1 MNRRIYKL
9 RIMHRT
15 PLVLATALLTSVS
28 AFAQTE
34 ISTEA
39 QLKAIANDLSGTYV
53 LKNDIT
59 LSDNEWIPIGTKD
72 SPFKGT
78 LDGQGHTII
87 GLTVGNGAQN
97 DANDNK
103 AFFGFTNRAKVQN
116 IGFTS
121 AVVKG
126 HNQAAIVVAQAT
138 SSTLSNMWFNDFSQ
152 RSTICCNSL
161 REVATSM

>member
-1 MNRRIYKL
+1 MLMQTL

-39 QLKAIANDLSGTYV
+39 QLKDIAKNLSGKYV
-53 LKNDIT
+53 LTQDIT
-59 LSDNEWIPIGTKD
+59 LSDDEWTPIGTKD
-72 SPFKGT
+72 SPFTGT
-78 LDGQGHTII
+78 LDGQGHTIK

-97 DANDNK
+97 QTNNNK
-103 AFFGFTNRAKVQN
+103 AFFGFTNGATVTN
-116 IGFTS
+116 IAFTS

-126 HNQAAIVVAQAT
+126 YKHAADPGQLFVAKV
-138 SSTLSNMWFNDFSQ
+138 F
-152 RSTICCNSL
+152 
-161 REVATSM
+161 

>member
-1 MNRRIYKL
+1 MQTF

-34 ISTEA
+34 ISTEE

-59 LSDNEWIPIGTKD
+59 LSDNEWTPIGTKD
-72 SPFKGT
+72 NPFKGT
-78 LDGQGHTII
+78 LDGEGHTIK
-87 GLTVGNGAQN
+87 GLTVGNGANN
-97 DANDNK
+97 DSNKNK
-103 AFFGFTNRAKVQN
+103 AFFGFTNGATVQN
-116 IGFTS
+116 IAFTS

-126 HNQAAIVVAQAT
+126 YKQAT
-138 SSTLSNMWFNDFSQ
+138 NPGQLF
-152 RSTICCNSL
+152 
-161 REVATSM
+161 VAKVF

>member
-1 MNRRIYKL
+1 ML
-9 RIMHRT
+9 MQTFRIMHRT

-39 QLKAIANDLSGTYV
+39 QLKAIANDLKGKYV
-53 LKNDIT
+53 LTQNIT

-72 SPFKGT
+72 RPFTGT
-78 LDGQGHTII
+78 LDRQGHTII
-87 GLTVGNGAQN
+87 GLTVDDGAKDDSN
-97 DANDNK
+97 NNK
-103 AFFGFTNRAKVQN
+103 AFFGFTNGATVQN

-126 HNQAAIVVAQAT
+126 YKQAANPGQLFVAKVFKK
-138 SSTLSNMWFNDFSQ
+138 FN
-152 RSTICCNSL
+152 
-161 REVATSM
+161 

>member
-1 MNRRIYKL
+1 MLMQTL

-59 LSDNEWIPIGTKD
+59 LSDAEWTPIGTSD
-72 SPFKGT
+72 HPFKGT
-78 LDGQGHTII
+78 LDGNGHTIK
-87 GLTVGNGAQN
+87 GLTVGNGAKDDSN
-97 DANDNK
+97 NNK
-103 AFFGFTNRAKVQN
+103 AFFGFTNGATVQN
-116 IGFTS
+116 IAFTS

-126 HNQAAIVVAQAT
+126 YKQAANPGQLFVAKV
-138 SSTLSNMWFNDFSQ
+138 F
-152 RSTICCNSL
+152 
-161 REVATSM
+161 